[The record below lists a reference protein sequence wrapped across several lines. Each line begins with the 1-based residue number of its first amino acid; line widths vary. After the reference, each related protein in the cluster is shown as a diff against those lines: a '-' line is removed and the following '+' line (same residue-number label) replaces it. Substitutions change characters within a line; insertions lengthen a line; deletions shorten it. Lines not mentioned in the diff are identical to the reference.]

1 MASYSHLLVAVDLG
15 TDTEALLERALA
27 LAKTF
32 DARLSLAHAV
42 EYLPADPAGD
52 AMLAP
57 AEGLEPELVKGAEK
71 QLAEFA
77 TRAGAENASRHIVIG
92 SIPTELARLAEEL
105 DADLLVTGAHEH
117 RGIFFFG
124 GGTERAFLKRV
135 ACDILVVR
143 LKEED

>member
-1 MASYSHLLVAVDLG
+1 MAAYSHLLVAVDLG
-15 TDTEALLERALA
+15 TDTEALLKRALELSQA
-27 LAKTF
+27 F

-57 AEGLEPELVKGAEK
+57 AEGLEPELIKGAEK

-77 TRAGAENASRHIVIG
+77 ARAGAGDASRHIVVG
-92 SIPTELARLAEEL
+92 SIPAELARLAEEL
-105 DADLLVTGAHEH
+105 GADLLVTGAHEH

-135 ACDILVVR
+135 ACDILVIR
-143 LKEED
+143 LKEEN